1 MHRVALHKPMEFD
14 VTKHQSVSAR
24 RAARTAKA
32 DAKRA
37 NMVTPE
43 QVAAIKRLDAIG
55 KEIEVKLIKAD
66 KANDMLVS
74 VNQLL
79 VEAEALCTKFGGNVM
94 GFSVFKEKF
103 CPSLGRSAAY
113 EVRAIL
119 LGKKTKEQLAD
130 ANKNRQQRYRDR
142 VKENP
147 LRNGQPDPTVGM
159 PKGPKL
165 ALLPDKFSPGGA

>member
-66 KANDMLVS
+66 KANDMLIS
-74 VNQLL
+74 VNELL
-79 VEAEALCTKFGGNVM
+79 VALRKFW
-94 GFSVFKEKF
+94 
-103 CPSLGRSAAY
+103 
-113 EVRAIL
+113 
-119 LGKKTKEQLAD
+119 
-130 ANKNRQQRYRDR
+130 
-142 VKENP
+142 
-147 LRNGQPDPTVGM
+147 
-159 PKGPKL
+159 
-165 ALLPDKFSPGGA
+165 SPP